1 VTNIDPALYV
11 PIAPDPSDPGNW
23 REIARL
29 QALAAAEGRT
39 FDPED
44 PYNWKGIAAA
54 QAGAPAGPP
63 ATAGTTPASTT
74 TEPGVTAPA
83 ATPGTATD
91 VNARNRGLFDL
102 ISTVIR
108 DAGLEGLFTIG
119 PDGAPAGPLWQQITS
134 GIDSEAAL
142 IAWFESTPQFQAR
155 FPAIAQARS
164 SGIGYVPTPREVRQY
179 EETAAAIMRTAGL
192 PSWFYDQPQELQS
205 LMGQNISVAE
215 LEERLGQAWT
225 TVRSTDP
232 SVTQMFSEFFGVEGD
247 AAMAAFF
254 LDPNRTVASLDRA
267 ARTAYTAGMGSNVG
281 LSIDQQLAD
290 RIASLPST
298 LGGIWEDLNT
308 VTSMNRDGGVFDE
321 GFTETTDL
329 TAEGTGIDAAFF
341 GDGAAAAQ
349 MERRILERDANARS
363 STGGA
368 IITQAG
374 AVGVS

>member
-1 VTNIDPALYV
+1 MAVDPALYV

-119 PDGAPAGPLWQQITS
+119 GDGAPSGPLWDQITS

-142 IAWFESTPQFQAR
+142 VAWFESTPQFQSR
-155 FPAIAQARS
+155 FPAIAQARA
-164 SGIGYVPTPREVRQY
+164 SGVGYVPTPREVRQY
-179 EETAAAIMRTAGL
+179 EETAATIMRAAGL

-205 LMGQNISVAE
+205 LMGQDISVAE

-254 LDPNRTVASLDRA
+254 LDPTRTVASLDRA
-267 ARTAYTAGMGSNVG
+267 ARTAYTAGMGRNVG

-349 MERRILERDANARS
+349 MERRILEREANSRS

-368 IITQAG
+368 AITQAG
-374 AVGVS
+374 VVGVG